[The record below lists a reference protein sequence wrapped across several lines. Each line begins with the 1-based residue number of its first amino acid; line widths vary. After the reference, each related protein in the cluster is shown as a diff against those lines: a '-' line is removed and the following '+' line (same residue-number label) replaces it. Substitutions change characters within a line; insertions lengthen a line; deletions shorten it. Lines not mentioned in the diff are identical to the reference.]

1 MNVVTRLL
9 SPASGVRVL
18 DHTDLGDV
26 LELLARDPVDNAFIG
41 SRVEAAGLDQWQ
53 LGGEMWGHAAGGRLT
68 SLCFSGANLVPI
80 NATPDAV
87 RAFADRARKQGRRC
101 SSIVGPRDAALD
113 LWTYL
118 APHWEPAREVRPNQ
132 PVMTLREPSPTV
144 APDFRVR
151 AVHPAE
157 LDLLMPACISMF
169 TEEVG
174 VSPVAADG
182 GRMYRQRVAELVNAG
197 RAFAWVDGGEVVF
210 KAEIGA
216 VTRAV
221 CQIQGVWVNPRYRGR
236 RISEGGMAAV
246 VEYALRDFAPVVS
259 LYVNDFNLPARASYH
274 RVGFREVSEFASV
287 LF

>member
-9 SPASGVRVL
+9 SPASGGRVL
-18 DHTDLGDV
+18 GHTELGEV
-26 LELLARDPVDNAFIG
+26 RALLAGDPIDNAFIG

-53 LGGEMWGHAAGGRLT
+53 LGGEMWGHAVAGRLT

-101 SSIVGPRDAALD
+101 SSIVGPRDSALD

-132 PVMTLREPSPTV
+132 PVMALRESSPTV

-151 AVHPAE
+151 PVHPAE
-157 LDLLMPACISMF
+157 LDLLMPACIAML

-197 RAFAWVDGGEVVF
+197 RA
-210 KAEIGA
+210 
-216 VTRAV
+216 
-221 CQIQGVWVNPRYRGR
+221 
-236 RISEGGMAAV
+236 
-246 VEYALRDFAPVVS
+246 
-259 LYVNDFNLPARASYH
+259 
-274 RVGFREVSEFASV
+274 
-287 LF
+287 